1 MTAKILDGKKVAQK
15 VFDSLRKEISSRDPK
30 PRLAIIRVGDNPASK
45 IYTSLKKKRSEEIGI
60 DTEIY
65 SFQENINEKDLLSRI
80 KEKEAISEGIIVQLP
95 LPRNLDE
102 KKILNAID
110 PQKVVDSF
118 TAVKLGKLLQR
129 EEKLVPA
136 TPKGIIRLLEEY
148 NLSLEGK
155 RVVIVNRS
163 VIVGKPLV
171 ALLLNRGATVTI
183 CHSQTKNVAEHTRN
197 ADVLISAVGKSKFIT
212 SEMVKE
218 GAVVIDVGISKEE
231 GRIVGD
237 VDFEEV
243 LNKASYITPVPGG
256 VGPMTVAMLLEN
268 VMLAQSFYNKFKKV
282 KK

>member
-60 DTEIY
+60 NTEIY

-102 KKILNAID
+102 KKILNAVD
-110 PQKVVDSF
+110 PQKDVDGF
-118 TAVKLGKLLQR
+118 TAVNLGKLLQG